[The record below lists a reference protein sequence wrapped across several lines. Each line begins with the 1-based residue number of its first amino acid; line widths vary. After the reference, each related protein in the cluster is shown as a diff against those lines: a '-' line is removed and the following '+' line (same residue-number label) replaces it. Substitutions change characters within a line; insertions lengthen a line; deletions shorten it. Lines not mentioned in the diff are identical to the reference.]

1 MADSALGT
9 VLYLDKNLILRC
21 FSILSTGRYVMVTE
35 NELREIENGLID
47 IIDEGISASE
57 LEKQIERFK
66 VGFEPTKLERACTLN
81 DGIYRIK
88 FDEKDELLGCFESAA
103 AEGRFSKFV
112 PASGAA
118 TRMFKHLLA
127 KMNGEEL
134 SENDAEMVQTFMDL
148 LPVFPFYAELME
160 SMKAAGVDLEE
171 AYAAQDYELILEF
184 LLTEKGLNYSSKPK
198 GLIPFHRYEDGY
210 RTPFAEHI
218 AEAVAHIKDRRDRVK
233 LHFTV
238 APEHEDSIRE
248 HIGDVVAKYPDCR
261 FDIEFSRQDRKTD
274 TVAVDLNN
282 EVFRIESGKIL
293 FRPAGHGALLDN
305 LHKMRGDIVFLK
317 NIDNVVPDCE
327 KEDTIEYKKLLG
339 GLLVRIQ
346 DQIFECLNMLENHHC
361 SEFEVAAVAIFA
373 VAHLSMQLP
382 ENFTQMSLDDK
393 ISMLRLRLS
402 KPVRVCGM
410 VRNEGEPGGGPFW
423 VNGPD
428 GFISLQ
434 IVEKSQV
441 DLNDSQQASI
451 VRSATHFNPVDI
463 VCGMRSHRGEW
474 YNLKNFIDPETG
486 FISVK
491 SRNGRELKA
500 MELPGLWNGS
510 MADWIT
516 VFVEV
521 PLSTFSPVKTVN
533 DLLKDEHR
541 K

>member
-1 MADSALGT
+1 
-9 VLYLDKNLILRC
+9 
-21 FSILSTGRYVMVTE
+21 MVTE

-134 SENDAEMVQTFMDL
+134 SENDAEMVQNFMDL

-160 SMKAAGVDLEE
+160 SMKEAGVDLEE

-441 DLNDSQQASI
+441 DMNDSQQASI